1 MSEVPYNQ
9 LRKEWSF
16 STFFFF
22 LSFQLNNSN
31 KVDMKE
37 NKLKSEAI
45 LEGRNHVPPSS
56 LAYGIILFMESNQQ
70 EK

>member
-1 MSEVPYNQ
+1 
-9 LRKEWSF
+9 
-16 STFFFF
+16 
-22 LSFQLNNSN
+22 
-31 KVDMKE
+31 MKE

-45 LEGRNHVPPSS
+45 LEGRSHVPPSS